1 MKDKKKV
8 CMGFFYDLVRVLYMD
23 SETPTLKSV
32 SIVNEFPKVFPND
45 LPSITPE
52 REINFWMALA
62 ELKGLK
68 EQLKDLLDKGFI

>member
-52 REINFWMALA
+52 REINF
-62 ELKGLK
+62 
-68 EQLKDLLDKGFI
+68 